1 MQPKTLED
9 LIASLNPDEIEKYRA
24 LIEECLERKRL
35 TSEYTEKIFHSLEQ
49 VSSNIRTI
57 HNGIKDLERC
67 GKIQSDIIE
76 ILQTD
81 IKPLLFS
88 LKEHKPSTN

>member
-1 MQPKTLED
+1 MQPKTLEE
-9 LIASLNPDEIEKYRA
+9 LIASLNPDEIVKYHD

-35 TSEYTEKIFHSLEQ
+35 TSEYTEKIFNSLEQ

-57 HNGIKDLERC
+57 HNGIRDLERC
-67 GKIQSDIIE
+67 CKIQSDIIE
-76 ILQTD
+76 IMQTD

-88 LKEHKPSTN
+88 LKEHRQSAN